1 MQIYLSEINC
11 FMRKRFSSNRTGLGH
26 QYDRRFLGLGHHMVD
41 MTSMWKLSIG
51 CYTGLWLP
59 SNRLCYRIYS
69 NKRPTSKK
77 RPCQRQK
84 KLISAQPRISAHPTP
99 LPPTQTQ
106 IRHNKR
112 PSRRRS
118 FLQSILQIGLKPCFV
133 TSSLFVITIYY
144 FVAK

>member
-1 MQIYLSEINC
+1 MDQTFSTNRSGTMFDVCERLVPPRAIAVHRIPDSFAWFHEELPYLFELAP
-11 FMRKRFSSNRTGLGH
+11 T
-26 QYDRRFLGLGHHMVD
+26 
-41 MTSMWKLSIG
+41 
-51 CYTGLWLP
+51 
-59 SNRLCYRIYS
+59 S
-69 NKRPTSKK
+69 NKRPS
-77 RPCQRQK
+77 QRQK
-84 KLISAQPRISAHPTP
+84 KLISGQSRISAHPTP
-99 LPPTQTQ
+99 LPLTQTQ